1 MIKQIE
7 ITVTGKVQGVFFR
20 ESTKAEAIKL
30 GITGTVKNLPNGNQV
45 FIVAQGE
52 ELKLSEL
59 IGWCHQGP
67 AAAKVDK
74 VEVVD
79 VVVEEGKYQ
88 GFVVDL
94 RRH

>member
-20 ESTKAEAIKL
+20 ESTRSEASKL
-30 GITGTVKNLPNGNQV
+30 GIFGTVKNLPGGNLV

-52 ELKLSEL
+52 EEKLAEL

-67 AAAKVDK
+67 QAANVEK
-74 VEVVD
+74 VEVID
-79 VVVEEGKYQ
+79 VPLEEGAYQ
-88 GFVVDL
+88 GFLIV
-94 RRH
+94 R

>member
-30 GITGTVKNLPNGNQV
+30 GITGTVKNQPNGNQV
-45 FIVAQGE
+45 FILARGE
-52 ELKLSEL
+52 ELKLAEL

-79 VVVEEGKYQ
+79 VAVEEGKYQ

-94 RRH
+94 RR

>member
-20 ESTKAEAIKL
+20 ESTKGEASKM
-30 GITGTVKNLPNGNQV
+30 GIVGTVKNLPNGNQV

-52 ELKLSEL
+52 EEKLAQL

-67 AAAKVDK
+67 PTANVEK

-79 VVVEEGKYQ
+79 VPVEEGKYHSF
-88 GFVVDL
+88 GIDL
-94 RRH
+94 RR

>member
-20 ESTKAEAIKL
+20 ESTRGEASKM
-30 GITGTVKNLPNGNQV
+30 GIVGTVKNLPNGNQV

-52 ELKLSEL
+52 EEKLAQL

-67 AAAKVDK
+67 PTAIVEK
-74 VEVVD
+74 VEVND
-79 VVVEEGKYQ
+79 VPLEDKKYQ
-88 GFVVDL
+88 GFLVT
-94 RRH
+94 R

>member
-1 MIKQIE
+1 MIKQIK
-7 ITVTGKVQGVFFR
+7 ITITGKVQGVFFR
-20 ESTKAEAIKL
+20 ENTKAEAIRL
-30 GITGTVKNLPNGNQV
+30 GIAGTVKNLPNGNQV

-67 AAAKVDK
+67 GTAKVEK

-79 VVVEEGKYQ
+79 VAVEQGKYQ
-88 GFVVDL
+88 GFVVA
-94 RRH
+94 R

>member
-20 ESTKAEAIKL
+20 ESTKGEASKM
-30 GITGTVKNLPNGNQV
+30 GIVGTVKNLPNGNQV

-52 ELKLSEL
+52 EEKLAQL

-67 AAAKVDK
+67 PTAVVEK
-74 VEVVD
+74 VEVID
-79 VVVEEGKYQ
+79 VPVEDRKYQ
-88 GFVVDL
+88 GFLVT
-94 RRH
+94 R

>member
-1 MIKQIE
+1 M
-7 ITVTGKVQGVFFR
+7 GKVQGVFFR
-20 ESTKAEAIKL
+20 ESTKAEALRL

-52 ELKLSEL
+52 EVKLSEL

-67 AAAKVDK
+67 PTAKVDK

-79 VVVEEGKYQ
+79 LAVEEGKYQ
-88 GFVVDL
+88 GFVVV
-94 RRH
+94 R

>member
-20 ESTKAEAIKL
+20 ERTKGEASKV
-30 GITGTVKNLPNGNQV
+30 GIVGTVKNLPYGNQV

-52 ELKLSEL
+52 EEKLAQL

-67 AAAKVDK
+67 PTAVVEK
-74 VEVVD
+74 VEVID
-79 VVVEEGKYQ
+79 VPVEDRKYQ
-88 GFVVDL
+88 GFLVT
-94 RRH
+94 R

>member
-7 ITVTGKVQGVFFR
+7 ITVSGKVQGVFFR

-30 GITGTVKNLPNGNQV
+30 GIVGTVKNLPSGNQV
-45 FIVAQGE
+45 FIVAQGKE
-52 ELKLSEL
+52 EILAQL

-67 AAAKVDK
+67 PAAKVDS

-79 VVVEEGKYQ
+79 VPKTELTGFLVV
-88 GFVVDL
+88 
-94 RRH
+94 R

>member
-20 ESTKAEAIKL
+20 ESTKGEASKM
-30 GITGTVKNLPNGNQV
+30 GIVGTVKNLPNGNQV

-52 ELKLSEL
+52 DEKLAQL

-67 AAAKVDK
+67 PTANVEK

-79 VVVEEGKYQ
+79 VLVEEGKYHSF
-88 GFVVDL
+88 GIDL
-94 RRH
+94 RR

>member
-20 ESTKAEAIKL
+20 ESTKGEASKM
-30 GITGTVKNLPNGNQV
+30 GIVGTVKNLPNGNQV
-45 FIVAQGE
+45 FIIAQGE
-52 ELKLSEL
+52 EEKLAQL

-67 AAAKVDK
+67 PAAVVEK

-79 VVVEEGKYQ
+79 VPTEEGKYK
-88 GFVVDL
+88 GFIVT
-94 RRH
+94 R

>member
-20 ESTKAEAIKL
+20 ESTKGEATKM
-30 GITGTVKNLPNGNQV
+30 GIVGTVKNLPNGNQV

-52 ELKLSEL
+52 EEKLAQL

-67 AAAKVDK
+67 PAAVVEK
-74 VEVVD
+74 VEVID
-79 VVVEEGKYQ
+79 VPTEEGKHK
-88 GFVVDL
+88 GFIVT
-94 RRH
+94 R

>member
-20 ESTKAEAIKL
+20 ESTKGEAAKL
-30 GITGTVKNLPNGNQV
+30 GIVGTVKNLPDGKRV

-52 ELKLSEL
+52 ETVLAEL
-59 IGWCHQGP
+59 ISWCYQGP
-67 AAAKVDK
+67 PAAIVES

-79 VVVEEGKYQ
+79 VTQTDFAGFSVV
-88 GFVVDL
+88 
-94 RRH
+94 R